1 MVALPSADPPSED
14 RRAGVIKAFDVVRA
28 ALDKHAR
35 IYVHCSAGIHR
46 TGMIKYAFLRYIEF
60 SAENAMTTLSK
71 LRQVTADGVGDDRK
85 HWGEQF
91 G

>member
-1 MVALPSADPPSED
+1 
-14 RRAGVIKAFDVVRA
+14 
-28 ALDKHAR
+28 
-35 IYVHCSAGIHR
+35 
-46 TGMIKYAFLRYIEF
+46 MITYAFLRYIEF